1 MICSSLSLGPMYAIL
16 SMSLNREIRQGG
28 VSEHGTAFCESTK
41 AAVDGGPRWS
51 AQQGSSYDMFRA
63 CCAKSACTP
72 PLSSSTSLMVR
83 GSSLGTLPLSCADI
97 ASAFGRRSESSIMND
112 DGSSVITERVCS
124 RTKEHDPVD
133 IESDGNA
140 DLNM

>member
-1 MICSSLSLGPMYAIL
+1 MNTERISVKRRRLPRSTERSA
-16 SMSLNREIRQGG
+16 G
-28 VSEHGTAFCESTK
+28 VRNKARGTTCLEP
-41 AAVDGGPRWS
+41 AV
-51 AQQGSSYDMFRA
+51 QT
-63 CCAKSACTP
+63 SACPP

-83 GSSLGTLPLSCADI
+83 GSSLGTLPLSCADT
-97 ASAFGRRSESSIMND
+97 ASEFGRRSESSIMND

-124 RTKEHDPVD
+124 RTKEHGPVD